1 MRRTER
7 RIIENIM
14 LINPILYDL
23 QDAIEKE
30 QERVIADTVSP
41 AHKVVERLVALDN
54 RRIDLCNLKVLYE
67 FIRRETGVEF
77 AVLENA
83 VRLGADSA
91 LFERARRAIERAG
104 YDTERA
110 AREFAYL
117 FKLIKRTRRKRVTVP
132 SEQATAA
139 CNV

>member
-91 LFERARRAIERAG
+91 LFERARRDRARG
-104 YDTERA
+104 
-110 AREFAYL
+110 L
-117 FKLIKRTRRKRVTVP
+117 
-132 SEQATAA
+132 
-139 CNV
+139 

>member
-7 RIIENIM
+7 RIIDNII
-14 LINPILYDL
+14 LINPILFGL

-30 QERVIADTVSP
+30 QERIIADTVSP
-41 AHKVVERLVALDN
+41 AHKIFERLVALDN

-83 VRLGADSA
+83 VQIGADCV
-91 LFERARRAIERAG
+91 LYEKARRAVERAG
-104 YDTERA
+104 YSLERA
-110 AREFAYL
+110 ARELAYL
-117 FKLIKRTRRKRVTVP
+117 FKLIKRPRRKRVVPP
-132 SEQATAA
+132 SEQAVYAT
-139 CNV
+139 NP